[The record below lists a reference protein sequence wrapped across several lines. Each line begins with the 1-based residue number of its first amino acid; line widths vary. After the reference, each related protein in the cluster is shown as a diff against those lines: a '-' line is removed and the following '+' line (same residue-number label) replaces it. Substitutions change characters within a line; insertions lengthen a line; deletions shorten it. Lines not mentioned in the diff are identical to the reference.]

1 MGQKT
6 HPKGLRIGINEEW
19 DSKWLFTKRK
29 IADFIVE
36 DYLIRRYIKNRFEK
50 GSISKIEIERKA
62 EGEVIITIYTARPG
76 IIIGRKGI
84 LIDRLMDELGLIL
97 KKKVNINIQ
106 EIRESDLDAGL
117 VAESIARQI
126 EQKVSY
132 RRAMKKAIANTMKAG
147 AKGIK
152 VLCKGRL
159 MGAAL
164 ARKEWYKEG
173 RIPLHTY
180 KAKIDYAYRIART
193 KFGTIGVKVW
203 IYIGDEG

>member
-6 HPKGLRIGINEEW
+6 HPKGLRVGINEEW
-19 DSKWLFTKRK
+19 DSKWLFTKGK
-29 IADFIVE
+29 IAEFIAG
-36 DYLIRRYIKNRFEK
+36 DYLIRRYIKKRFEK

-62 EGEVIITIYTARPG
+62 ENEVIITIYTARPG
-76 IIIGRKGI
+76 IIIGRKGV
-84 LIDRLMDELGLIL
+84 LIDRLMDELSLIL

-106 EIRESDLDAGL
+106 EIREPDLDAGL
-117 VAESIARQI
+117 VAENIVRQI

-132 RRAMKKAIANTMKAG
+132 RRAMKRAIANTMRAG

-173 RIPLHTY
+173 RVPLHTY